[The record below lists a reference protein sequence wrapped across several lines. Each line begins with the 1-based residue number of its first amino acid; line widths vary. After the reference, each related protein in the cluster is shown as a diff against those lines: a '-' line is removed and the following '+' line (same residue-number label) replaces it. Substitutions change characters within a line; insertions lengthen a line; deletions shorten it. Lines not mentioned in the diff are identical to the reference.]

1 MPKLDEAKER
11 LTTLRFWLAMVVGSF
26 LANVAW
32 LATNYN
38 KTENLIIVGSILA
51 IIFLAV
57 SFVFINKKIAKI
69 LKEIGDL

>member
-1 MPKLDEAKER
+1 MSKLDEKKER
-11 LTTLRFWLAMVVGSF
+11 LGLLKFWLGVIVGSF

>member
-1 MPKLDEAKER
+1 MKKKER
-11 LTTLRFWLAMVVGSF
+11 LGLLKFWLGVIVGSF